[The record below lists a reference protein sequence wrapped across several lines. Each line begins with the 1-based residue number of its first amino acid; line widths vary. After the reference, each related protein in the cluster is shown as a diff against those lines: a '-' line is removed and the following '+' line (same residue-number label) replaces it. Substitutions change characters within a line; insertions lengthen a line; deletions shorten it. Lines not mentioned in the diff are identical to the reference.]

1 MEYNYT
7 NSFTEFNP
15 KVPYYFRYPH
25 IYDFQNRLL
34 VCKANKYVRW
44 YNWPRGSI
52 EHESREG
59 GKKLVIEPM
68 QFSNFKEALEFYV
81 NKLYGKYPWP
91 FTTDIAGE
99 GHCLNDWAVSFL
111 QLAWWDCKVM

>member
-1 MEYNYT
+1 
-7 NSFTEFNP
+7 
-15 KVPYYFRYPH
+15 
-25 IYDFQNRLL
+25 
-34 VCKANKYVRW
+34 
-44 YNWPRGSI
+44 
-52 EHESREG
+52 
-59 GKKLVIEPM
+59 M
-68 QFSNFKEALEFYV
+68 QFSNFKEALEFYI